1 MRATQSNDVQDGN
14 SASYRRLLQLAI
26 LTTGLLLLY
35 ASASAL
41 ASGPPPD
48 PNTFLTLLENGVPE
62 NATTAAAYYDTVDPL
77 GSKTTYPE
85 WLVETGFINSEA
97 DYSTTGDF
105 SDRAGANVTTV
116 VHQNVADLGFI
127 RRVRIRCEPDCG
139 ATNPDIYSVIENY
152 PTFDDA
158 ADRTNRLASV
168 TMEWTSAVDGSNP
181 SNKFVVF
188 YAFTGADQR
197 NVGPDPF
204 APDLDGRGNKVIPGL
219 CSSCHGGAPE
229 NLNPDGTYRRNG
241 NTAGLFLPMDL
252 DNFAFDPVRSELSR
266 ANQEAEYKLMN
277 EIVLS
282 THSSGKKLDE
292 AAGFRRFSAG
302 HELIEGW
309 YGGPGLPSPTFDG
322 EFVPKGWLPPYAP
335 AEAEELYLDAVAPAC
350 RACHANQERAL
361 DFGSYDGFMVFED
374 AHEELVL
381 QIECGLDDD
390 EGGDD
395 DQAVMPLALETYDI
409 FWMTDQVDVF
419 KDHVGPVECD
429 D

>member
-1 MRATQSNDVQDGN
+1 MRATRSNEVQDGN
-14 SASYRRLLQLAI
+14 FGWRRLLQLAV

-35 ASASAL
+35 ASAGAL

-48 PNTFLTLLENGVPE
+48 PDTFLTLLESSVPE

-77 GSKTTYPE
+77 GKKTTYPE
-85 WLVETGFINSEA
+85 WLVETGFISSIA
-97 DYSTTGDF
+97 DYNSTGAF
-105 SDRAGANVTTV
+105 ADRPGADVVTV

-127 RRVRIRCEPDCG
+127 RRMRIRCEPDCD
-139 ATNPDIYSVIENY
+139 ASNPDIYSVIENY

-158 ADRTNRLASV
+158 ANRTNRLASV
-168 TMEWTSAVDGSNP
+168 TMEWTAAADGTAP

-188 YAFTGADQR
+188 YAYTGGDQR
-197 NVGPDPF
+197 NVGADPF
-204 APDLDGRGNKVIPGL
+204 APNLDGRGNKAIPGL
-219 CSSCHGGAPE
+219 CSSCHGGAPKD
-229 NLNPDGTYRRNG
+229 LKADGTYRGEG
-241 NTAGLFLPMDL
+241 NTNGLFLPLDL
-252 DNFAFDPVRSELSR
+252 DNFAFDPDRPELSR
-266 ANQEAEYKLMN
+266 ASQEDEYKLMN

-309 YGGPGLPSPTFDG
+309 YGGPGLPDDTFDG
-322 EFVPKGWLPPYAP
+322 EFIPKGWLPPYAP
-335 AEAEELYLDAVAPAC
+335 EEAAELYLDSVAPAC
-350 RACHANQERAL
+350 RACHANQERSL
-361 DFGSYDGFMVFED
+361 DFGTYDGFMVFED

-390 EGGDD
+390 PGGND
-395 DQAVMPLALETYDI
+395 DQAVMPLALQTYDI
-409 FWMTDQVDVF
+409 FWTTNQVEVF
-419 KDHVGPVECD
+419 KDHIGPVECD